1 MAWKWTLPDET
12 ATHIAQ
18 TWHTADHLGLL
29 LDKFTPYAEYKYRER
44 GEEHVGYRLG
54 PKNLKRDWLK
64 DALQSA
70 ANSRAASAVLQAQ
83 RDRQIEMVQAACG
96 RCELL
101 LTASPLIVGLGAG
114 HVLET
119 AITLDRNT
127 GAPLIPGSALKGLA
141 RTVGLISVAEK
152 LPRTDWLVEKR
163 NDDEIIPARLIRL
176 EEWIVSFDDLRT
188 PEAIDHLLYQV
199 LGPDSDAKPIDE
211 KALRLAADFR
221 AVFGTTECAGGIVFL
236 DSLYAGS
243 RLPQYHIDIMNPHFP
258 KYYTGDSAPSD
269 DQSPVPVPYLT
280 VTADPPQPFIFAV
293 LPRTQGAAPL
303 VKRAGA
309 WLMRGLKEFG
319 VGAKTAQGYGL
330 FKSPTDQGA

>member
-1 MAWKWTLPDET
+1 MVLTWTLPDKTVE
-12 ATHIAQ
+12 HLNQ
-18 TWHTADHLGLL
+18 TWQTTDHLGLL
-29 LDKFTPYAEYKYRER
+29 LDKFTPYAEYEYQER
-44 GEEHVGYRLG
+44 VQGQWQTRVGYRLG
-54 PKNLKRDWLK
+54 SKDLKREWLK

-70 ANSRAASAVLQAQ
+70 VNSRVASAVLQAQ

-152 LPRTDWLVEKR
+152 LPRIDWLTETR
-163 NDDEIIPARLIRL
+163 SDDEIIPAALTRL
-176 EEWIVSFDDLRT
+176 EQWIVSSDELSD
-188 PEAIDHLLYQV
+188 PEALTNLATQV
-199 LGPDSDAKPIDE
+199 LELEPAEISIDP
-211 KALRLAADFR
+211 KMLRLATDFR
-221 AVFGTTECAGGIVFL
+221 AVFGTTGYAGGVVFL
-236 DSLYAGS
+236 DSLYAGD
-243 RLPQYHIDIMNPHFP
+243 RLPKYHIDIMNPHFP

-269 DQSPVPVPYLT
+269 DQNPVPVPYLT

-293 LPRTQGAAPL
+293 LPRTPDATPL
-303 VKRAGA
+303 VKRAGT
-309 WLMRGLKEFG
+309 WLIRGLKEFG

-330 FKSPTDQGA
+330 FKSP